1 MASEIAPILSKKL
14 KSLEGKVMAMS
25 PKKAAAARAAPV
37 AAPPLRE
44 DVGLPS
50 VMVELISEI
59 VDKKDRDKKRKRK
72 ERKEKKKRKRKR
84 KKSM

>member
-1 MASEIAPILSKKL
+1 
-14 KSLEGKVMAMS
+14 MS

-44 DVGLPS
+44 DVALPS
-50 VMVELISEI
+50 VMVELISKI

-72 ERKEKKKRKRKR
+72 ERKEKKKRKRK
-84 KKSM
+84 KSM